1 MDDKQKAITDIK
13 NIVKRDNGDG
23 LVYIF
28 KHENGNYYPL
38 FLTNE
43 QSKALFDVMMTFDKI
58 NSDYTA
64 ITYVLSE
71 QDFDRVLEM
80 AFMKGMISQG
90 EKFLEPI
97 TKNHTQRKS
106 GAK

>member
-13 NIVKRDNGDG
+13 SIVKRDNGDG

-43 QSKALFDVMMTFDKI
+43 QNKALFDVMMTFDKI

-71 QDFDRVLEM
+71 RIF
-80 AFMKGMISQG
+80 
-90 EKFLEPI
+90 
-97 TKNHTQRKS
+97 
-106 GAK
+106 